1 MKKQNKD
8 WLMDLERERL
18 DRSYLNPKPSSAIT
32 EFTRI
37 VYRDRPIDY
46 RFRDNIMFHAGRYA
60 EGARDVEA
68 KNAHKVAANLINKE
82 GKK

>member
-1 MKKQNKD
+1 MRKANRD
-8 WLMDLERERL
+8 FLMDLERERL
-18 DRSYLNPKPSSAIT
+18 DQSYKTRKQTGPT
-32 EFTRI
+32 EFTKI
-37 VYRDRPIDY
+37 VYRDRAVDH

-68 KNAHKVAANLINKE
+68 SNANKLVSNLLKKE